1 MKRLFLA
8 LAILCCLPAWAAPP
22 TGLDPAD
29 MDTTVSPAENF
40 YLYANG
46 GWMKRNPIPSD
57 RPRWGTFNVL
67 AENNQAV
74 CREILEELGRQNP
87 APGSEEQKLADF
99 YASGMDTKAINA
111 AGLKP
116 LADELARIEAI
127 TDQASLQAEVAR
139 LHSMGVWVYFNFGA
153 VQDSKDSSK
162 VIGQLSQGGLGLPDR
177 DYYFRDDEASRK
189 IRSGYQG
196 HLVTMFNLMGPSAQG
211 SAHDS
216 SYVYDFES
224 KLAKDSMT
232 RVALRDPEAT
242 YNPKTLAELK
252 AVSPHFDWATYFQ
265 RMGVEIEWLNV
276 ATPDFFKALD
286 AALTQTPIE
295 THKTYLRWHL
305 VHSQAPSL
313 AEPFETATFNFYGKA
328 LTGAEKMQPRWKR
341 VVAATDGAIGM
352 ALGKK
357 FVARKFPPEAKVRV
371 EELIAN
377 LRAALREDLETLEWM
392 SPATRLKAVEKLQ
405 AIRQKIGYPDQWR
418 DYSSL
423 TIKPGAY
430 AENALAAQAF
440 EVARDLAKI
449 GKPVDPN
456 EWYMTPQTVNAYYD
470 PSSNEIVFPAGILQ
484 PPFFSNDYDDALNY
498 GALGMVI
505 GHELTHGFDDQGSK
519 YDAKGNLENWW
530 TDDDKL
536 RFEGLAERIVKQ
548 FDEYTV
554 ADNLHINGKLV
565 VGESIADLGGLKL
578 AYRALQKAWQK
589 NPPDRSGKFNPE
601 QRFFLAYARVW
612 AMNMRPEYER
622 LQVNTDPH
630 PHPRYRV
637 NGPLS
642 NLPEFEQAFKIPPGS
657 PMLREGERRNAIW

>member
-1 MKRLFLA
+1 
-8 LAILCCLPAWAAPP
+8 
-22 TGLDPAD
+22 
-29 MDTTVSPAENF
+29 
-40 YLYANG
+40 
-46 GWMKRNPIPSD
+46 
-57 RPRWGTFNVL
+57 
-67 AENNQAV
+67 
-74 CREILEELGRQNP
+74 
-87 APGSEEQKLADF
+87 
-99 YASGMDTKAINA
+99 
-111 AGLKP
+111 
-116 LADELARIEAI
+116 
-127 TDQASLQAEVAR
+127 
-139 LHSMGVWVYFNFGA
+139 
-153 VQDSKDSSK
+153 
-162 VIGQLSQGGLGLPDR
+162 
-177 DYYFRDDEASRK
+177 
-189 IRSGYQG
+189 
-196 HLVTMFNLMGPSAQG
+196 
-211 SAHDS
+211 
-216 SYVYDFES
+216 
-224 KLAKDSMT
+224 
-232 RVALRDPEAT
+232 
-242 YNPKTLAELK
+242 
-252 AVSPHFDWATYFQ
+252 
-265 RMGVEIEWLNV
+265 
-276 ATPDFFKALD
+276 
-286 AALTQTPIE
+286 ALTQTPIE
-295 THKTYLRWHL
+295 THKTYLRWQL
-305 VHSQAPSL
+305 VHDQAPSL
-313 AEPFETATFNFYGKA
+313 SEPFETATFNFYGKT

-357 FVARKFPPEAKVRV
+357 FVARKFPPEAKARV

-392 SPATRLKAVEKLQ
+392 SPATRTKAVEKLQ

-418 DYSSL
+418 DYSNL

-430 AENALAAQAF
+430 AENVLAAQAF

-505 GHELTHGFDDQGSK
+505 GHELTHGFDDQGAK

-530 TDDDKL
+530 TDDDKS
-536 RFEGLAERIVKQ
+536 RFEGLADRIVKQ

-554 ADNLHINGKLV
+554 ADGLHINGKLV

-578 AYRALQKAWQK
+578 AWRALQKAWQT
-589 NPPDRSGKFNPE
+589 NPPNREGEFTPE

-642 NLPEFEQAFKIPPGS
+642 NLPEFEQAFKIPAGS